1 MKSAAANSH
10 LGKNKGDFYRSTL
23 APVNGQ
29 GDLRFC
35 TADAVMLIVLFV
47 EIVIFA
53 RLFLAN

>member
-1 MKSAAANSH
+1 MKSVAASTTPR
-10 LGKNKGDFYRSTL
+10 KPKRDFYRSTL
-23 APVNGQ
+23 APVDSQ

-35 TADAVMLIVLFV
+35 AADAVMLIVLFL